1 MILSSVFDI
10 PVHVVSRHVDGELV
24 ILDLESGIYFG
35 LDAVGSRFWALA
47 AEGASIAAAC
57 DAMFQ
62 EYNVDA
68 ASLESDICS
77 LARELEQR
85 KLIVVRQN

>member
-1 MILSSVFDI
+1 MVLTSTFDI
-10 PVHVVSRHVDGELV
+10 PAHVVAQQVDGELV

-47 AEGASIAAAC
+47 SEGHSLKGVC
-57 DAMFQ
+57 DVMLK

-68 ASLESDICS
+68 ETLQNDISS
-77 LARELEQR
+77 LANDLEQR